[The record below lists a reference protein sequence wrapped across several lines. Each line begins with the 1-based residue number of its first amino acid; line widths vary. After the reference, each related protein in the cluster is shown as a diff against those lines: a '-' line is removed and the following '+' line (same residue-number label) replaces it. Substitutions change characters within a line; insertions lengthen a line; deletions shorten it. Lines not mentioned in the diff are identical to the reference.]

1 MTSPEPYRFV
11 VFLTEEY
18 LLPTIATLDDMM
30 RHPRQYHAC
39 DPSHAH
45 TIPRTGSSVKHLF
58 DIMSPELLMSPELHG
73 TVSQT

>member
-11 VFLTEEY
+11 VFLTEEC
-18 LLPTIATLDDMM
+18 LLPTIPTLDDMM
-30 RHPRQYHAC
+30 RHSRQYHAC

-58 DIMSPELLMSPELHG
+58 DIMSPELCRNGSRHNSWL
-73 TVSQT
+73 